1 MEWLN
6 YHHLFYFWMTVKSGT
21 ISAAADS
28 LHLARPTV
36 AAQIRDLEK
45 AFGQKLF
52 QKQGRG
58 LVLTEFGT
66 QIHEFAEEIFAIGH
80 ELREFVATGHTG
92 TRKRFVVGLPDVV
105 PKHIAF
111 ELLKPALHMPERPR
125 TVCYEGKLPQ
135 LLADLAL
142 HKLDVVIS
150 DAPAP
155 STMDFKVYNHKLGEC
170 GLSMLA
176 TASIAKKYRK
186 GFPNSLT
193 EAPCLLPTDHTAVRR
208 SLDIWM
214 EDNEIYPDIIAEF
227 EDSALLKVF
236 GQAGEGIFPVPTA
249 IENIIKKQ
257 YGVHLVGRIPD
268 VLDKFYA
275 ISAEKRVHHD
285 ATLRIVKQARNKLF
299 DSEPQM
305 E

>member
-6 YHHLFYFWMTVKSGT
+6 YHHLFYFWMTVKAGT
-21 ISAAADS
+21 ISGAAEM

-36 AAQIRDLEK
+36 AAQIRELEK
-45 AFGQKLF
+45 SFSQKLF
-52 QKQGRG
+52 RKQGRG

-66 QIHEFAEEIFAIGH
+66 QVHRYADEIFSIGH
-80 ELREFVATGHTG
+80 ELREFVKTGHTG
-92 TRKRFVVGLPDVV
+92 NRKRFVVGLPDVV

-111 ELLKPALHMPERPR
+111 ELLKPALHMPDRPR
-125 TVCYEGKLPQ
+125 TVCYEGKLNQ

-142 HKLDVVIS
+142 HKLDLVIS

-155 STMDFKVYNHKLGEC
+155 PTMEFKVYNHKLGEC

-176 TASIAKKYRK
+176 VPSIAKRFRK
-186 GFPNSLT
+186 GFPDSLT
-193 EAPCLLPTDHTAVRR
+193 DAPCLLPTDHTAVRR
-208 SLDIWM
+208 SLDIWL
-214 EDNEIYPDIIAEF
+214 EDKEIFPEIVAEF

-236 GQAGEGIFPVPTA
+236 GQQGEGIFPVPTA
-249 IENIIKKQ
+249 IETLIKGQ

-275 ISAEKRVHHD
+275 ISAEKRVQHA
-285 ATLRIVKQARNKLF
+285 ATSMIVKQARNKVF
-299 DSEPQM
+299 EAG
-305 E
+305 

>member
-6 YHHLFYFWMTVKSGT
+6 YHHLFYFWMAAKAGT
-21 ISAAADS
+21 ISAAAED

-36 AAQIRDLEK
+36 AAQIRELEK
-45 AFGQKLF
+45 SFSQKLF
-52 QKQGRG
+52 RKQGRG

-66 QIHEFAEEIFAIGH
+66 QVHKYADEIFSVGH
-80 ELREFVATGHTG
+80 ELREFVKTGHSG

-105 PKHIAF
+105 PKHVAF
-111 ELLKPALHMPERPR
+111 ELLKPALHMPDRPR
-125 TVCYEGKLPQ
+125 TICYEGKLND

-142 HKLDVVIS
+142 HKLDLIIS

-155 STMDFKVYNHKLGEC
+155 PTMEFKVYNHKLGEC

-176 TASIAKKYRK
+176 VPSIAKQFRK
-186 GFPNSLT
+186 GFPHSLT
-193 EAPCLLPTDHTAVRR
+193 DAPCLLPTDHTAVRR
-208 SLDIWM
+208 SLDIWL
-214 EDNEIYPDIIAEF
+214 EDNEIFPEIVAEL

-236 GQAGEGIFPVPTA
+236 GQQGEGIFPIPTA
-249 IENIIKKQ
+249 IEDLIKRQ

-275 ISAEKRVHHD
+275 ISAEKRVHHA
-285 ATLRIVKQARNKLF
+285 ATSMIVKQARNQLF
-299 DSEPQM
+299 DNKNR
-305 E
+305 